1 MPYVT
6 VDEIRAEAQNGAVAS
21 TQWDAIYDA
30 VADVVTEA
38 IDEYC
43 YRTFTVPT
51 SATARTFRPNRTAT
65 EVDDLDDIANTTG
78 LAVAT
83 DTQQSGSYTA
93 LASTEWAAETDRTGR
108 VVAIRSTGYFPYSA
122 VRPHTIQVT
131 ARWGWPATPEPIKRA
146 ALLWALRLVDR
157 RQTPSGVMGF
167 GEYGGIRLGT
177 IDPDVKALLAPW
189 RRRGL
194 LLR

>member
-6 VDEIRAEAQNGAVAS
+6 VDEIRAEAQNGAVTS
-21 TQWDAIYDA
+21 TQWDAIYAA

-43 YRTFTVPT
+43 YRTFAVPT
-51 SATARTFRPNRTAT
+51 SATARTFRPNQTAT
-65 EVDDLDDIANTTG
+65 EVADLDDIANTTG

-93 LASTEWAAETDRTGR
+93 LASTDWASELDCDGR
-108 VVAIRSTGYFPYSA
+108 VIAIRSTGYFPYSSI
-122 VRPHTIQVT
+122 RPHTIQVT
-131 ARWGWPATPEPIKRA
+131 ARWGWPATPKPVKRA

>member
-6 VDEIRAEAQNGAVAS
+6 VDEIRAEAQNGAVVS
-21 TQWDAIYDA
+21 TQWDAIYNA
-30 VADVVTEA
+30 VTTVVTEA
-38 IDEYC
+38 IDKYC

-51 SATARTFRPNRTAT
+51 AATARTFRPNRTFT
-65 EVDDLDDIANTTG
+65 EVDELDDIANTTG

-83 DTQQSGSYTA
+83 DTQQTGTYTA
-93 LASTEWAAETDRTGR
+93 LASTGWAAETDRAGR
-108 VVAIRSTGYFPYSA
+108 VVVIRADGYFPYSA
-122 VRPHTIQVT
+122 LRPHTIQVT
-131 ARWGWPATPEPIKRA
+131 ARWGWPTTPEPVKRA

-177 IDPDVKALLAPW
+177 IDPDVKALLAPF